1 MIKWAEIITRLMG
14 ESNSMGVDAVLI
26 VENSRG
32 ISLEKFLF
40 DIERDNWSKCTIDA
54 ASNSPD
60 CPSWIEFEWEGIR
73 YFSLASGTARYK
85 FLMPR
90 QHDFNSNTT
99 YENPDFD
106 REILISFLKIA
117 LAAERIAGGPVYLGN
132 DAIHQI
138 EPPEDIEE
146 DGFFSIPFEIDSLIP
161 EWRQI
166 ALEA

>member
-1 MIKWAEIITRLMG
+1 
-14 ESNSMGVDAVLI
+14 MGVDAVLI

-40 DIERDNWSKCTIDA
+40 DIEKDDWSKCTRYA
-54 ASNSPD
+54 ASESPD
-60 CPSWIEFEWEGIR
+60 YPSWVEFEWEGIR
-73 YFSLASGTARYK
+73 YFSLASGTPRYK

-90 QHDFNSNTT
+90 QHDFKLNTT

-106 REILISFLKIA
+106 REVLISFLKIA
-117 LAAERIAGGPVYLGN
+117 LAAEKIAGGPVYLGN

-146 DGFFSIPFEIDSLIP
+146 GGGFS
-161 EWRQI
+161 
-166 ALEA
+166 